1 VLGNHHDN
9 FDLWDSK
16 YQEYFK
22 GAKND
27 FSIERLLEMHRSI
40 SYKTLYNPKDEGVF
54 RKNDDIYV
62 VDGITG
68 SVSHT
73 PPSFM

>member
-1 VLGNHHDN
+1 
-9 FDLWDSK
+9 
-16 YQEYFK
+16 
-22 GAKND
+22 
-27 FSIERLLEMHRSI
+27 MHRSI

-68 SVSHT
+68 SVAHT
-73 PPSFM
+73 PPSFMEVEKWSANYVNLPMLITKTFLFTLS